1 MSDVPKHVNLLDRPV
16 YGASQVDRLLAL
28 TPGTARRWI
37 DGYTRSG
44 RFYPPVIRPEHT
56 GDELVT
62 WGEFVETRLLAE
74 YRDKNVPMIR
84 MRPAII
90 RLRDVFGTRYPLAH
104 ARPFVSGRELVL
116 SAQDDVDLDAS
127 LRIVLVVRTGQTVLA
142 EPAQHFID
150 TVEFGTGDDPTVE
163 RVRPREGNGLV
174 LIDPLRQFGEPA
186 VRSVPTEVIAELI
199 RAGDRLD
206 MVADL
211 YELSRDEVEAA
222 VRYELTRLT
231 PIGAAA

>member
-1 MSDVPKHVNLLDRPV
+1 MSTVKEHVNLLDRPV

-37 DGYTRSG
+37 DGYTRAG
-44 RFYPPVIRPEHT
+44 RFYPPVVRPEHT

-62 WGEFVETRLLAE
+62 WGEFVETRLLAG

-90 RLRDVFGTRYPLAH
+90 RLRDLFETRYPLAH
-104 ARPFVSGRELVL
+104 ARPFASGRELVL
-116 SAQDDVDLDAS
+116 SAQEDVALDAS

-142 EPAQHFID
+142 EPAQHFVD
-150 TVEFGTGDDPTVE
+150 SVEFGNGDDPAVE

-174 LIDPLRQFGEPA
+174 VIDPLRQFGEPV
-186 VRSVPTEVIAELI
+186 VRSVPTEVIAEQI

-222 VRYELTRLT
+222 VRYELTRVA

>member
-1 MSDVPKHVNLLDRPV
+1 MSAVLEHVNLLDRPV
-16 YGASQVDRLLAL
+16 YGASQVDRLLSL

-37 DGYTRSG
+37 DGYTRAG

-74 YRDKNVPMIR
+74 YRGKNVPMIR

-90 RLRDVFGTRYPLAH
+90 RLRDLFGTHYPLAH
-104 ARPFVSGRELVL
+104 ARPFVTGRELVL
-116 SAQDDVDLDAS
+116 SAQDDVALDAS

-150 TVEFGTGDDPTVE
+150 SVEFGKGDDPAVE

-174 LIDPLRQFGEPA
+174 VIDPLRQFGEPV
-186 VRSVPTEVIAELI
+186 VRSVPTEVIAEQI

-222 VRYELTRLT
+222 VRYELTRVA